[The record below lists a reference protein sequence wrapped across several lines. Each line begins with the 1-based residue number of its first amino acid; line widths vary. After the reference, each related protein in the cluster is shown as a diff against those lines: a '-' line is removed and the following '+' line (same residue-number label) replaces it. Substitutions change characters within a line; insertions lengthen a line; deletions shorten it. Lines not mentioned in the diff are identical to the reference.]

1 MRVHLQILAP
11 GMEHGEE
18 PDRCSQMFGVARNG
32 EQSFGGGAKKEG
44 DRKRLR
50 LFIESDGGDLLGHGE
65 DYVKV
70 FDRK

>member
-1 MRVHLQILAP
+1 MRMQVQILAP

-32 EQSFGGGAKKEG
+32 EQSFGGGAKEEIVNG
-44 DRKRLR
+44 FLV
-50 LFIESDGGDLLGHGE
+50 IESDGGDLRGHGE